1 MQRKKEIPKIPRFDY
16 VTSKA
21 YELLFEWGITSFP
34 ITAEQILESVSDFV
48 VCLPWSDA
56 KKILKS
62 NDPFNLHRTKADAK
76 TLKRRDNNL
85 YLVVYDD
92 CSAYTPERV
101 KWSILH
107 EIGHILLGHLDDF
120 DVTALDRGGLTKK
133 AYGVLEVETNWFVSE
148 LLMPTPL
155 VRRFTDI
162 TEDEIA
168 VLFGVSEE
176 AAGKKYERA
185 FNKGYMYTK
194 YDELLLR
201 HFYHFFNTDLFET
214 LYKRIYLPYG
224 LPMKAKYAKI
234 CRKCESCHSY
244 IADENAMKCFH
255 CGMEIEI
262 TPKYPVVLSHRD
274 KRIKLAR
281 MKGFYHPQLPYKTLH
296 EGYKNKISKLLFC
309 PICLNNEI
317 EEDSLYCSICGF
329 PTYNECTEEHI
340 PLPFN
345 ASYCPNC
352 GSKSTIHELY
362 EKVEKRSLH
371 IRQWNEIP
379 SDEWLPYE
387 HWEYIR
393 MRINS
398 TLGNEITSLPSVL
411 FYTYAFLDDDDNIII
426 YADNDNAVNEI
437 KKHSD
442 LIIETIYKF
451 DNINPSKVM
460 VYNKS
465 YANGGAI

>member
-21 YELLFEWGITSFP
+21 YELLFEWGLTSFP
-34 ITAEQILESVSDFV
+34 ITAEHILELVSDFV
-48 VCLPWSDA
+48 VCLPWS
-56 KKILKS
+56 
-62 NDPFNLHRTKADAK
+62 DAK

-92 CSAYTPERV
+92 RSAYTHERIN
-101 KWSILH
+101 WSILH

-155 VRRFTDI
+155 VRIFTDI

-168 VLFGVSEE
+168 VLFGVSDE
-176 AAGKKYERA
+176 AAEKKYIRA
-185 FNKGYMYTK
+185 FKKGYMYTK

-201 HFYHFFNTDLFET
+201 HFYHFLNTDLFET
-214 LYKRIYLPYG
+214 LYKQVYLPYG
-224 LPMKAKYAKI
+224 LPMKTKYAKI

-244 IADENAMKCFH
+244 IADEDATKCFH

-262 TPKYPVVLSHRD
+262 KPKYPVTLSRRD
-274 KRIKLAR
+274 EKIKLAK

-296 EGYKNKISKLLFC
+296 EGYKNETNKLLFC

-317 EEDSLYCSICGF
+317 EEDSFYCSICGF

-345 ASYCPNC
+345 AS
-352 GSKSTIHELY
+352 
-362 EKVEKRSLH
+362 V
-371 IRQWNEIP
+371 
-379 SDEWLPYE
+379 
-387 HWEYIR
+387 
-393 MRINS
+393 RIV
-398 TLGNEITSLPSVL
+398 VL
-411 FYTYAFLDDDDNIII
+411 NQQFMIYT
-426 YADNDNAVNEI
+426 
-437 KKHSD
+437 KK
-442 LIIETIYKF
+442 
-451 DNINPSKVM
+451 
-460 VYNKS
+460 
-465 YANGGAI
+465 